1 MAVPMSAMTS
11 LSGKVSQSILDRTD
25 AEKVFCP
32 WWDGLED
39 IVLKALMGLGKSY
52 IRNTPDQSTPKYF
65 ALTSFDNFKKNHT
78 K

>member
-25 AEKVFCP
+25 AEKVLCP

-39 IVLKALMGLGKSY
+39 IVLKALMGLGK
-52 IRNTPDQSTPKYF
+52 N
-65 ALTSFDNFKKNHT
+65 LTFFNNFNKIY
-78 K
+78 

>member
-52 IRNTPDQSTPKYF
+52 IQKHP
-65 ALTSFDNFKKNHT
+65 
-78 K
+78 

>member
-39 IVLKALMGLGKSY
+39 IVLKALMGLGKKPY
-52 IRNTPDQSTPKYF
+52 IRH
-65 ALTSFDNFKKNHT
+65 TSHFLIISIKCT
-78 K
+78 KF

>member
-39 IVLKALMGLGKSY
+39 IDEHPSVKEFEHGSQEY
-52 IRNTPDQSTPKYF
+52 WERFED
-65 ALTSFDNFKKNHT
+65 
-78 K
+78 

>member
-11 LSGKVSQSILDRTD
+11 LSAGKVSQSILDRPD
-25 AEKVFCP
+25 EEKVFTP

-52 IRNTPDQSTPKYF
+52 IEVF
-65 ALTSFDNFKKNHT
+65 VF
-78 K
+78 

>member
-39 IVLKALMGLGKSY
+39 IVLKALMGLGKFSL
-52 IRNTPDQSTPKYF
+52 NKT
-65 ALTSFDNFKKNHT
+65 FKT
-78 K
+78 CIC